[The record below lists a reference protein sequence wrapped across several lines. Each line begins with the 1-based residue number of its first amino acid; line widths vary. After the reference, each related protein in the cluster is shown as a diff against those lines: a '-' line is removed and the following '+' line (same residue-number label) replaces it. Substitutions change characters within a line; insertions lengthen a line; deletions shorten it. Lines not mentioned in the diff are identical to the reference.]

1 MWIER
6 NGPTWRIR
14 DLVAG
19 QKTTVASGFATKT
32 AAKAAKVQLEA
43 DALRGQSLVPR
54 GGDMTLDDWIDMW
67 WPSYSTG
74 LKPSARV
81 SAEGIIRRHIRPMLG
96 GQRLG
101 RLDSLTVQRFVADL
115 LAGRTHVRKPKPL
128 AAKTVLNIH
137 GQLYVVLRD
146 AVAQRLIASNPCEHT
161 TLPAGARHEMK
172 FLSEPEADRLIAA
185 VPPHWRPLVLV
196 LLATGMR
203 WGEAIGLRVRHVD
216 VLAGTIRVLR
226 QTQELAD
233 TAELV
238 DEEPKTLASRRTV
251 SIPPAVCQLL
261 VPHVA
266 GKGPDDRVFLAPRGG
281 PVRTRR
287 FYVVWQKARVAAGLE
302 GLRVHDLRHTHAA
315 WLIADGVPLTA
326 VQRRLGHTSI
336 KVTSDLYGHILP
348 EVDDR
353 VVLAVAGRL
362 SKIDFRGEVGET
374 ATDHRVPVSP

>member
-1 MWIER
+1 M
-6 NGPTWRIR
+6 
-14 DLVAG
+14 
-19 QKTTVASGFATKT
+19 
-32 AAKAAKVQLEA
+32 
-43 DALRGQSLVPR
+43 
-54 GGDMTLDDWIDMW
+54 
-67 WPSYSTG
+67 
-74 LKPSARV
+74 
-81 SAEGIIRRHIRPMLG
+81 
-96 GQRLG
+96 
-101 RLDSLTVQRFVADL
+101 
-115 LAGRTHVRKPKPL
+115 
-128 AAKTVLNIH
+128 
-137 GQLYVVLRD
+137 
-146 AVAQRLIASNPCEHT
+146 
-161 TLPAGARHEMK
+161 
-172 FLSEPEADRLIAA
+172 
-185 VPPHWRPLVLV
+185 V

-266 GKGPDDRVFLAPRGG
+266 NKGPDDRVFLAPRGG

-336 KVTSDLYGHILP
+336 KITSDLYGHILP

-353 VVLAVAGRL
+353 VVTAVAGRL